1 MNKELPQNVEL
12 HYLFSRLPS
21 VDKILNNGSLQDL
34 VTKLGHV
41 AVRDCARQIVDQ
53 LRQEVT
59 AEEAGSRRFLLQDNV
74 LDSLCLRV
82 RRSLDAE
89 GVGPLRQVL
98 NLSGTVV
105 HTNLGRSILPEA
117 AVQAMAMAARST
129 VDLEYE
135 LSTGKRGERE
145 TYLERLVCELTGA
158 EAATVVN
165 NNAAAVVLVLQA
177 LASGR
182 EVVLSRGELVEIGAS
197 FRIPDVMES
206 AGCQLVEIGS
216 SNRTHLIDFAN
227 AINERTAMLM
237 QVHTSNYSVQGFTA
251 SVSTQELV
259 NLAHAHDLPL
269 VSDLGSGTLVD
280 LSAYSIAK
288 EPTVKEVLAA
298 GADIVTFSGDKL
310 LGGPQAGL
318 IVGKKR
324 YVDAIRR
331 HPLKRALRIDKLR
344 IAALESVLALYR
356 SPHTLAS
363 TLPVLRL
370 LTRSVSEL
378 SALATRLLPHFE
390 TRLGQLMHIT
400 VQACESQIGSGALP
414 SNSLPSVGIALRP
427 RQIENSDKALQS
439 LAAAFRGSAVPII
452 GRLSAGSLVFDLRCL
467 EDESLLIAQ
476 IEKLTL
482 TGVDG

>member
-1 MNKELPQNVEL
+1 MNKELPQSVEL

-21 VDKILNNGSLQDL
+21 VDKILNNGSLQD
-34 VTKLGHV
+34 VVKRLGHV
-41 AVRDCARQIVDQ
+41 AVRDCARQVVDQ
-53 LRQEVT
+53 LRREAA
-59 AEEAGSRRFLLQDNV
+59 AEQASSRSLLLQDSV
-74 LDSLCLRV
+74 LDSICLRV
-82 RRSLDAE
+82 RRSLDAD
-89 GVGPLRQVL
+89 GVGPMRQVL

-145 TYLERLVCELTGA
+145 TYLEKLVCELTGA

-177 LASGR
+177 LANSR

-206 AGCQLVEIGS
+206 AGCHLVEVGS

-227 AINERTAMLM
+227 AIGEQTAMLM
-237 QVHTSNYSVQGFTA
+237 QVHTSNYSVQGFTS
-251 SVSTQELV
+251 SVSTQELA

-298 GADIVTFSGDKL
+298 GADVVTFSGDKL

-344 IAALESVLALYR
+344 IAALESVLTLYR
-356 SPHTLAS
+356 SPQTLS
-363 TLPVLRL
+363 NSLPVLRL
-370 LTRSVSEL
+370 FTRSVKEL
-378 SALATRLLPHFE
+378 DALATRLLPHFE
-390 TRLGQLMHIT
+390 AKLGQV
-400 VQACESQIGSGALP
+400 VQISVLPCESQIGSGALP
-414 SNSLPSVGIALRP
+414 SNTLASVGIALRSL
-427 RQIENSDKALQS
+427 QKESGDKTLQA
-439 LAAAFRGSAVPII
+439 LAAAFRGLEVPVI
-452 GRLSAGSLVFDLRCL
+452 GRLSDGSLLFDLRCL
-467 EDESLLIAQ
+467 EDESILIAQ
-476 IEKLTL
+476 LEQLM
-482 TGVDG
+482 VPVVAS